1 MTQPFLATLNK
12 TFYEPSDPRTN
23 AICWVSDSKDWMD
36 VSIEYL
42 DPAVDMY
49 EMYIHVHQQDLKLN
63 DYGPD
68 NADMDNIDYIIERSR
83 IYSRSWLI
91 PLDPQK
97 IVDLRLKCII

>member
-1 MTQPFLATLNK
+1 MTQPFLATLTK

-49 EMYIHVHQQDLKLN
+49 EMYIHIHQQDLKLN
-63 DYGPD
+63 DYD
-68 NADMDNIDYIIERSR
+68 LDNIDYIIERSR

-91 PLDPQK
+91 PLEPQ
-97 IVDLRLKCII
+97 DIIKWRNGLTT